1 MAWLQND
8 SLNKH
13 WSNGSSG
20 RVQVCFAHQLPGFLW
35 IIHILVFH
43 FRKQK
48 MVNPELEDF
57 VCSQGVT
64 KVQLQIWAQH
74 GKMQK
79 MQGREWLSA
88 TQMFRYEACVIALFL

>member
-1 MAWLQND
+1 
-8 SLNKH
+8 
-13 WSNGSSG
+13 
-20 RVQVCFAHQLPGFLW
+20 
-35 IIHILVFH
+35 
-43 FRKQK
+43 

-79 MQGREWLSA
+79 MQGRERLSA
-88 TQMFRYEACVIALFL
+88 TQMFRYEACVIALFLSGELETTYLYHLCVE

>member
-1 MAWLQND
+1 
-8 SLNKH
+8 
-13 WSNGSSG
+13 
-20 RVQVCFAHQLPGFLW
+20 
-35 IIHILVFH
+35 
-43 FRKQK
+43 

-79 MQGREWLSA
+79 MQGRERLSA